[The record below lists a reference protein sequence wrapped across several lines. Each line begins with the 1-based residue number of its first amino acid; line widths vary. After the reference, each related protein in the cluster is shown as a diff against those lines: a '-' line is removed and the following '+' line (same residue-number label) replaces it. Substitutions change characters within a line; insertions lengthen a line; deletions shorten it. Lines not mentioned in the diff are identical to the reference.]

1 MYALSFTC
9 GAFLM
14 KKSTL
19 SFSMI
24 QILCNPH
31 AAKMTLIFFLVVFW
45 FSNCNLG
52 KRLIKTANARSTF
65 WKVKVHV
72 EFFMN

>member
-14 KKSTL
+14 KKSML

-31 AAKMTLIFFLVVFW
+31 AAKITLIFFLVVFW

-52 KRLIKTANARSTF
+52 NRFIKTANARSTF
-65 WKVKVHV
+65 WKVNVDV
-72 EFFMN
+72 LFIN